1 MTVYVRLLLLLQF
14 LRTPWHDLQYTPWD
28 PTPTPNPP
36 RKPIHENRRNAP
48 NCRQKPKHPAPSIS
62 PRSTSTNRPNT
73 DHGPPQGNSPR
84 QKPRPYGGTKPPP
97 SRWNAAAPTTLTRL
111 RIRATVAALKP
122 RTYPPIIHIPKAN
135 NTNRTRSEIYSNL
148 KIKPDTAHWRLF
160 ALFIVNFEHIHS
172 LF

>member
-36 RKPIHENRRNAP
+36 RNPIHENRRNAP

-62 PRSTSTNRPNT
+62 PRSASTNRPNT
-73 DHGPPQGNSPR
+73 DHGPR

-97 SRWNAAAPTTLTRL
+97 TRWNAAAPTTLTRL

-135 NTNRTRSEIYSNL
+135 NTNRTRSEIYSDL
-148 KIKPDTAHWRLF
+148 ITKPDTAHWRLF